1 MNREEE
7 EKLKKNEISKK
18 KMVQEKIDLTT
29 VNKPTMQIIEDNK
42 FFIFLFLKQKEKQ
55 SRIGLKIVQRKL

>member
-7 EKLKKNEISKK
+7 EKLKKHEISKK

-29 VNKPTMQIIEDNK
+29 VNKPTVQIIEDIK
-42 FFIFLFLKQKEKQ
+42 FFI
-55 SRIGLKIVQRKL
+55 SYI

>member
-18 KMVQEKIDLTT
+18 QMVQEKIDLTT
-29 VNKPTMQIIEDNK
+29 VNKPTMQIIDDNK
-42 FFIFLFLKQKEKQ
+42 FFFLN
-55 SRIGLKIVQRKL
+55 I